1 MRARLRDTR
10 TVVVKIGTS
19 SLLDERGDLD
29 RPVIKRHLKDFVA
42 LDRAGV
48 RVILVSSGAIGAGRV
63 RLGYTER
70 PTTIPELQATAAV
83 GQSLLMNSYNSLL
96 DPEGYVAAQLLL
108 THEDFQDRRRYLN
121 LRNTLAALHG
131 RPVLPVINE
140 NDTVSVD
147 EIRFGDNDALA
158 ALVAG
163 LVGAD
168 LTVLLTDVDGFQLG
182 GQRLGEVAE
191 ITPEIEA
198 AARPGLGSGGM
209 ASKLKAV
216 TAITRAGGFALI
228 AHGKHHRV
236 PDLLRGEPLGTLFA
250 PRGELGPRGR
260 WLQAL
265 KEEGRLTVDAGSVRA
280 LRENGRSLL
289 PVGILSCAGEFEAGD
304 AVLVLG
310 PDGPLAKGVVNY
322 RAVDL
327 RRILGRRT
335 GEIAAILGAKEFDEA
350 IHRDNLVLL

>member
-1 MRARLRDTR
+1 MRERLREAK
-10 TVVVKIGTS
+10 VIVVKIGTS
-19 SLLDERGDLD
+19 SLLDPLGLLDL
-29 RPVIKRHLKDFVA
+29 PVVSRHLHDLVA

-48 RVILVSSGAIGAGRV
+48 RVILVSSGAIGAGLV

-83 GQSLLMNSYNSLL
+83 GQSLLMNTYNSLL
-96 DPEGYVAAQLLL
+96 EPEGYVAAQLLL
-108 THEDFQDRRRYLN
+108 THDDFQDRRRYLN

-131 RPVLPVINE
+131 EPVLPVINE

-168 LTVLLTDVDGFQLG
+168 LTVLLTDVDGFQLD
-182 GQRLGEVAE
+182 GQRLDEVAE
-191 ITPEIEA
+191 ITSEIEA
-198 AARPGLGSGGM
+198 AARPGPGSGGM
-209 ASKLKAV
+209 VSKLKAV

-265 KEEGRLTVDAGSVRA
+265 KEEGHLTVDAGSVRA
-280 LRENGRSLL
+280 LREDGRSLL
-289 PVGILSCAGEFEAGD
+289 PVGIIRCAGEFEAGD
-304 AVLVLG
+304 AVLVMG
-310 PDGPLAKGVVNY
+310 PDGPLAKGIVNY
-322 RAVDL
+322 RAFDL

>member
-1 MRARLRDTR
+1 
-10 TVVVKIGTS
+10 VVKFGTT
-19 SLLDERGDLD
+19 SLLDAQGALDL
-29 RPVIKRHLKDFVA
+29 PVVSGHLHDLVA

-48 RVILVSSGAIGAGRV
+48 RVIVVSSGAIGAGRV
-63 RLGYTER
+63 RLGYPER
-70 PTTIPELQATAAV
+70 PATIPELQATAAV
-83 GQSLLMNSYNSLL
+83 GQSLLMNSYNTLL
-96 DPEGYVAAQLLL
+96 EPEGYVAAQLLL

-140 NDTVSVD
+140 NDTVAVD

-168 LTVLLTDVDGFQLG
+168 LTVLFTDVDGFVLDG
-182 GQRLGEVAE
+182 RRLDEVDR

-198 AARPGLGSGGM
+198 AARPGPGSGGM
-209 ASKLKAV
+209 VSKLKAV

-228 AHGKHHRV
+228 AHGKRHRV

-250 PRGELGPRGR
+250 PRGELGTRGR

-265 KEEGRLTVDAGSVRA
+265 KEEGRLTVDAGSARA

-289 PVGILSCAGEFEAGD
+289 PVGIVSCAGEFEAGD
-304 AVLVLG
+304 AVLVVG

-322 RAVDL
+322 RADDL
-327 RRILGRRT
+327 RRILGRRS

>member
-1 MRARLRDTR
+1 MRARLRDAR

-19 SLLDERGDLD
+19 SLLDERGLLDL
-29 RPVIKRHLKDFVA
+29 PVLSRHLRDLVA
-42 LDRAGV
+42 LGRAGV

-83 GQSLLMNSYNSLL
+83 GQSLLMNSYNTLL
-96 DPEGYVAAQLLL
+96 EPEGYVAAQLLL

-140 NDTVSVD
+140 NDTVAVD

-168 LTVLLTDVDGFQLG
+168 LTVLFTDVDGLVMDG
-182 GQRLGEVAE
+182 RCLDEVAE
-191 ITPEIEA
+191 ITPAIEA
-198 AARPGLGSGGM
+198 AARPGAGSGGM
-209 ASKLKAV
+209 ISKLRAAA
-216 TAITRAGGFALI
+216 TITRAGGFAVI
-228 AHGKHHRV
+228 AHGKRHAV
-236 PDLLRGEPLGTLFA
+236 PDILRGEPLGTLFA
-250 PRGELGPRGR
+250 PRGELGTRGR

-280 LRENGRSLL
+280 LRESGRSLL
-289 PVGILSCAGEFEAGD
+289 PVGIVSCAGEFEAGD
-304 AVLVLG
+304 AVLVVG

-322 RAVDL
+322 RADDL
-327 RRILGRRT
+327 RRILGRRS
-335 GEIAAILGAKEFDEA
+335 GEIAAILGTKEFDEA